1 MENFG
6 IQVIM
11 MDRSMAKGFSVRF
24 GQGIFPLH
32 CHFDHSGEISRPN
45 STGRIVDGDLSAQ
58 SFNRIHTPLLSYR
71 PAAPLEMPMVR
82 AAACYFENFLGKR
95 T

>member
-1 MENFG
+1 
-6 IQVIM
+6 
-11 MDRSMAKGFSVRF
+11 MAKGFSVRF

-32 CHFDHSGEISRPN
+32 CHFDRSGEISCPN

-58 SFNRIHTPLLSYR
+58 SFNSIHIPLPSYR
-71 PAAPLEMPMVR
+71 PAAPLEMTMVR
-82 AAACYFENFLGKR
+82 AADCYFENFRGQR